1 MSLWRRCHI
10 LRFLRG
16 QRLSCHSK
24 EVLVRHFHH
33 LTLGAQRC
41 FKVWVLVVA
50 TELLLLQLIEG
61 SVTTQPAHI
70 RRCKL
75 SFLLINFISCKLR
88 CQVLDLLV

>member
-1 MSLWRRCHI
+1 M
-10 LRFLRG
+10 
-16 QRLSCHSK
+16 
-24 EVLVRHFHH
+24 
-33 LTLGAQRC
+33 
-41 FKVWVLVVA
+41 VVA